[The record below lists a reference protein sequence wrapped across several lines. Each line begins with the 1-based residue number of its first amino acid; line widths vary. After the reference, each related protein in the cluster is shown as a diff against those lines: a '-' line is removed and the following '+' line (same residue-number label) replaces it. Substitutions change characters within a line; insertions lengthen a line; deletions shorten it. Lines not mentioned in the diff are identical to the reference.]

1 MLLWQQYLHIR
12 CHLLYGNK
20 EASLPK
26 TMLLVLESDGPNVNK
41 TVWNRVNEAM
51 LEIDRPGLLDIGT
64 CNLHIYYNAFV
75 KGLDKY
81 ANNVTNLVIDLHQ
94 WFKLWTAREEDYTVI
109 QNDLGLADHK
119 FLSLK
124 PAVDRIIEQ
133 WKGLVKYIIMEFP
146 KKASDTTQN
155 ERYVIIQNHLTNKE
169 TLIQLRFVSSV
180 ATNSANFCHSFKE
193 QNHWFTTSYMTSLYR
208 Y

>member
-1 MLLWQQYLHIR
+1 VAKKIVMLLWQQYLHIR

-81 ANNVTNLVIDLHQ
+81 ANNVTNLVIDLHE
-94 WFKLWTAREEDYTVI
+94 WFKL
-109 QNDLGLADHK
+109 
-119 FLSLK
+119 
-124 PAVDRIIEQ
+124 
-133 WKGLVKYIIMEFP
+133 
-146 KKASDTTQN
+146 
-155 ERYVIIQNHLTNKE
+155 
-169 TLIQLRFVSSV
+169 
-180 ATNSANFCHSFKE
+180 
-193 QNHWFTTSYMTSLYR
+193 
-208 Y
+208 